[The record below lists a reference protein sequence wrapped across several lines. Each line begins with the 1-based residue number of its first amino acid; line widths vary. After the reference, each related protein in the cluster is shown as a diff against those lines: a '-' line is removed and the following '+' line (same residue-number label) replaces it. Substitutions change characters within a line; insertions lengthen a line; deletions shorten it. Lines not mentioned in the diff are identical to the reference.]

1 VNIHLLKK
9 KLHKTKVPN
18 IFIKFIANYIKGRKG
33 FTLYHGSKSKSQQ
46 FKTGVPQGGVLSPD
60 LFNLY
65 TSDIPNPSPG
75 VTLTTYADD
84 MNPAASHSD
93 HKTAEKRLQP
103 YLHDIFNWTKRNDLK
118 LNPDKST
125 ATLFT
130 PSKLEHKITLDL
142 SINNIIIPTV
152 KHPKILGLTLDT
164 SLSFGEHAKVTE
176 GKAEST
182 IKVLKALTSTAWG
195 KQKETLLATYK
206 TIVLPVIEYASTVW
220 SPNMTESN
228 LRLLQSTQN
237 SALRIITGCTADTN
251 TEHLHIETK
260 TLPLSNHL
268 KLHATQL
275 RQKSQLPTH
284 PLYTISYH

>member
-1 VNIHLLKK
+1 
-9 KLHKTKVPN
+9 
-18 IFIKFIANYIKGRKG
+18 
-33 FTLYHGSKSKSQQ
+33 
-46 FKTGVPQGGVLSPD
+46 
-60 LFNLY
+60 
-65 TSDIPNPSPG
+65 
-75 VTLTTYADD
+75 
-84 MNPAASHSD
+84 
-93 HKTAEKRLQP
+93 
-103 YLHDIFNWTKRNDLK
+103 RNDLK

-130 PSKLEHKITLDL
+130 PDKHEHNITLDL
-142 SINNIIIPTV
+142 SINNIIIQTV
-152 KHPKILGLTLDT
+152 KYPKILGLTLDT
-164 SLSFGEHAKVTE
+164 SLSFGEHAKVTK

-237 SALRIITGCTADTN
+237 SALRIITECTADTN
-251 TEHLHIETK
+251 TEHLHIETR

-275 RQKSQLPTH
+275 RQKSQLSTH
-284 PLYTISYH
+284 PLHNLLPQPAVCTKMKATIFGNWSGTTMTIKNDNNNASTTELKTSK